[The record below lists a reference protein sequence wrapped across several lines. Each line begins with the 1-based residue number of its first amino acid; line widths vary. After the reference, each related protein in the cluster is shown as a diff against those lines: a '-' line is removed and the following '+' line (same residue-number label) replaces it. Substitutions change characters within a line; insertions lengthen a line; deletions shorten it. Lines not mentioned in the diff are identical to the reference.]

1 MREEID
7 LASLYDAT
15 QIGMRRG
22 SCLGLC
28 LVIHQS
34 NQSRVSPVRKSRP
47 VFNPILDLQRQ
58 FGITG
63 KGKVQRFGL
72 ASLQELTLALLLAS
86 LQPYDI

>member
-7 LASLYDAT
+7 LASLYDAA

-22 SCLGLC
+22 NRLGLC

-63 KGKVQRFGL
+63 KGKVRFGL
-72 ASLQELTLALLLAS
+72 ASLQELTIASLSAS
-86 LQPYDI
+86 LQPYDL